1 MEAARIFRELT
12 NRPRA
17 WLGQRNGETRERLG
31 VGPAPRGGNS
41 YTLNSTGGSNSQRFG
56 GLLSDHRQHGRL
68 GPVRGHERPRQS
80 GDPERPFY
88 DNLFE
93 LWANGE
99 FFPVYCSRERIDRVA
114 RDVIA
119 FDPEK

>member
-31 VGPAPRGGNS
+31 VGPALRGGNS
-41 YTLNSTGGSNSQRFG
+41 YTLNSTGGSNSQRYGASFRIIANMADWG
-56 GLLSDHRQHGRL
+56 QSVGMNAPG
-68 GPVRGHERPRQS
+68 QS

-99 FFPVYCSRERIDRVA
+99 FFPVYYSREKIDRW
-114 RDVIA
+114 
-119 FDPEK
+119 PGM